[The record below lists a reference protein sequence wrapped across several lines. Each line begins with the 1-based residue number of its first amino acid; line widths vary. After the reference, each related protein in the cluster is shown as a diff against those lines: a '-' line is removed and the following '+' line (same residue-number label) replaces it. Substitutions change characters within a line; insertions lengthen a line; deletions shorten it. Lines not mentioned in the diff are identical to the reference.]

1 MGHIAQET
9 NPRRT
14 ITVSLNLKYLIA
26 KLNDTSRKSLENA
39 AGLCSSRSNYNVEIE
54 HWLLKMLET
63 PDTDIPRLLKHFEVE
78 QPKLERL
85 LHGAI
90 DKFKT
95 GNSRVPALSPKI
107 MDLVREAWLLAS
119 VEYSATSVRT
129 SHLLLALLA
138 NPDLAIQTLSSA
150 PVLSR
155 ISAESLQRDLR
166 DICSGTAE
174 DVAAAAVGSSE
185 GGEGPAA
192 GMPAGT
198 AALDQFTIDLT
209 ARAREGKIDP
219 VLGRDFE
226 VRQLV
231 DILMRRRQNNPILTG
246 EAGVGKTAVVEGF
259 AQRIADGDV
268 PDPLKNV
275 TLRTLDLGLLQ
286 AGAGV
291 KGEFENR
298 LKSVIN
304 EVKASPKPI
313 ILFIDEAHT
322 LIGAGGSAG
331 QGDAANLL
339 KPALARGELRT
350 IAATTWSEYKKY
362 FEKDAAL
369 ARRFQVIKVEE
380 PGEEQAVNMMRG
392 FAPTLENHHNLR
404 VLDEAIRDAVR
415 LSHRYISGRQLP
427 DKSVSLLDT
436 AAAKVAIGQ
445 AAIPPKIEDLRR
457 TLESLDRQLTGLR
470 REEAVDGGHAE
481 RIKDAEETRA
491 KAQTELTALEARWKD
506 EIELVKRIRE
516 IRDELEATTAP
527 TEAKEAGNGKATPAK
542 QPTAKAGAPAAPEKP
557 PLTPEEITKLRG
569 ELEELTTK
577 LKTMQGET
585 PLMHVCVNSASIAEV
600 VESWTGIPVGKM
612 VTDEIKT
619 VLALKNKLEERV
631 IGQSHALEAVEQR
644 IQTARV
650 QMVDPRRPIGV
661 FMMVGPSG
669 VGKTETA
676 MALADVLYGGD
687 KNMVVINMSEYQE
700 SHTVSSL
707 KGSPPGYV
715 GYGEGGVLTEAV
727 RRRPYSVVL
736 LDEVEKAHNDVMELF
751 YQVFD
756 KGVLEDSEG
765 REIDFKNTIIILT
778 SNVGTDLVA
787 RLCAAPDTRPDP
799 ATLAES
805 LRPELLKVFKPAF
818 LGRMVVVPYYP
829 LADDVIRQIIKLQL
843 SRIAERFKQNH
854 RAEFVYDDAVIEA
867 VRNRC
872 REVESGARNVD
883 SILTGKLLP
892 EISRQILG
900 RMAEGLPMTKA
911 RVSVGQNGEFAYSI
925 E

>member
-1 MGHIAQET
+1 
-9 NPRRT
+9 
-14 ITVSLNLKYLIA
+14 VSLNLKYLIA
-26 KLNDTSRKSLENA
+26 KLNDTSRRSLENA

-54 HWLLKMLET
+54 HWLLTMLET
-63 PDTDIPRLLKHFEVE
+63 PDTDIPRLLKHFEVD
-78 QPKLERL
+78 QAKLERSL
-85 LHGAI
+85 VGAI
-90 DKFKT
+90 ERFKT
-95 GNSRVPALSPKI
+95 GNARVPSLSPKV
-107 MDLVREAWLLAS
+107 MDLVREAWLVAS
-119 VEYSATSVRT
+119 VEYSATAVRT
-129 SHLLLALLA
+129 GHLLLAMLS
-138 NPDLAIQTLSSA
+138 NPDLAMQVLSSA
-150 PVLSR
+150 PSLSH
-155 ISAESLQRDLR
+155 ISAEALQRDLR
-166 DICSGTAE
+166 DITSGTAE
-174 DVAAAAVGSSE
+174 DAAAARVEVGG

-198 AALDQFTIDLT
+198 AALDQFTVDLT
-209 ARAREGKIDP
+209 ARAKEGKIDP

-226 VRQLV
+226 VRQMI

-259 AQRIADGDV
+259 ALRIAAGDV
-268 PDPLKNV
+268 PEPLQKV
-275 TLRTLDLGLLQ
+275 SVRTLDLGLLQ

-322 LIGAGGSAG
+322 MIGAGGSAG

-380 PGEEQAVNMMRG
+380 PNEDQAINMMRG
-392 FAPTLENHHNLR
+392 FVATLEKHHGLR
-404 VLDEAIRDAVR
+404 VLDEAISDAVR
-415 LSHRYISGRQLP
+415 LSHRYITGRQLP

-436 AAAKVAIGQ
+436 AAARVAIGQ
-445 AAIPPKIEDLRR
+445 EAVPAQIEDLRR
-457 TLESLDRQLTGLR
+457 RLEDLDRQLTGLR
-470 REEAVDGGHAE
+470 REHAVDGGFQE
-481 RIKDAEETRA
+481 RIE
-491 KAQTELTALEARWKD
+491 ELTAEQTDTQAKLTKLETRWKEEAD
-506 EIELVKRIRE
+506 LVKQIRE
-516 IRDELEATTAP
+516 IRNKLEGATDAA
-527 TEAKEAGNGKATPAK
+527 AKAAAQKSAGNGAGGKQQPGGRQPMAGKQTAGK
-542 QPTAKAGAPAAPEKP
+542 QPAAELVQLSQPEMD
-557 PLTPEEITKLRG
+557 KLRG
-569 ELEELTTK
+569 EMEQLTGK
-577 LKTMQGET
+577 LRAMQGES
-585 PLMHVCVNSASIAEV
+585 PLMQVCVDGQTIAEV
-600 VESWTGIPVGKM
+600 VAAWTGIPVGKM

-619 VLALKNKLEERV
+619 VLSLREKLEVRI
-631 IGQSHALEAVEQR
+631 IGQSHALETITQR

-650 QMVDPRRPIGV
+650 NMIDPRRPQGV

-676 MALADVLYGGD
+676 IALADILYGGE

-715 GYGEGGVLTEAV
+715 GFGEGGVLTEAV
-727 RRRPYSVVL
+727 RRKPYSVVL

-778 SNVGTDLVA
+778 SNVGTDLIA
-787 RLCAAPDTRPDP
+787 RLCAAPDTRPDA

-829 LADDVIRQIIKLQL
+829 LADDVLRQIIKLQL
-843 SRIAERFKQNH
+843 GRIADRFRQNH
-854 RAEFVYDDAVIEA
+854 KADFLYDDAVIEA
-867 VRNRC
+867 VRGRC

-883 SILTGKLLP
+883 HILTGKLLP

-900 RMAEGLPMTKA
+900 RMAEGVAMNRI
-911 RVSVGQNGEFAYSI
+911 RVSVGGGGEFQYVI

>member
-1 MGHIAQET
+1 M
-9 NPRRT
+9 
-14 ITVSLNLKYLIA
+14 SLNLKYLIA
-26 KLNDTSRKSLENA
+26 KLNDTSRRSLENA

-63 PDTDIPRLLKHFEVE
+63 PDTDIPRLLKHFEVD
-78 QPKLERL
+78 QARLERSL
-85 LHGAI
+85 VAAI
-90 DKFKT
+90 ERFKT
-95 GNSRVPALSPKI
+95 GNSRVPSLSPKV
-107 MDLVREAWLLAS
+107 MDLVREGWLLAS

-129 SHLLLALLA
+129 GHLLLAMLA
-138 NPDLAIQTLSSA
+138 NPDLAMQTLASA
-150 PVLSR
+150 PALST
-155 ISAESLQRDLR
+155 ISAEALQRDLR
-166 DICSGTAE
+166 DITTGTAE
-174 DVAAAAVGSSE
+174 DVATARVEAGAA
-185 GGEGPAA
+185 GEGPAA

-209 ARAREGKIDP
+209 ARAKEGKIDP

-259 AQRIADGDV
+259 ALRIAAGDV

-304 EVKASPKPI
+304 EVKSSPKPI

-380 PGEEQAVNMMRG
+380 PGEEQAINMMRG
-392 FAPTLENHHNLR
+392 FVATLEKHHGLR
-404 VLDEAIRDAVR
+404 VLDEAISDAVR
-415 LSHRYISGRQLP
+415 LSHRYIAGRQLP

-436 AAAKVAIGQ
+436 AAARVAIGQ
-445 AAIPPKIEDLRR
+445 AAVPAQIEDLRR
-457 TLESLDRQLTGLR
+457 RLEDLDRQLTGLK
-470 REEAVDGGHAE
+470 REHAVDGGFHE
-481 RIKDAEETRA
+481 RIEELTKDQADTQA
-491 KAQTELTALEARWKD
+491 KLTALEARWK
-506 EIELVKRIRE
+506 EEAELVKQIRE
-516 IRDELEATTAP
+516 IRNKLEAATDAA
-527 TEAKEAGNGKATPAK
+527 AKPAAAAGQGAAGKQPAPAK
-542 QPTAKAGAPAAPEKP
+542 PAAAGKQPAAAPVVLSAQEMDKLRGEMEQ
-557 PLTPEEITKLRG
+557 LTTKLRG
-569 ELEELTTK
+569 
-577 LKTMQGET
+577 MQGES
-585 PLMHVCVNSASIAEV
+585 PLMQVCVDGQTIAEV
-600 VESWTGIPVGKM
+600 VAAWTGIPVGKM

-619 VLALKNKLEERV
+619 VLTLRDKLEERI
-631 IGQSHALEAVEQR
+631 IGQSHALETIAQR

-650 QMVDPRRPIGV
+650 NMIDPRRPQGV

-676 MALADVLYGGD
+676 IALADILYGGE
-687 KNMVVINMSEYQE
+687 KNMVTINMSEYQE

-715 GYGEGGVLTEAV
+715 GFGEGGVLTEAV
-727 RRRPYSVVL
+727 RRKPYSVVL

-829 LADDVIRQIIKLQL
+829 LADDVLRQIIKLQL
-843 SRIAERFKQNH
+843 SRIADRFRQNH
-854 RAEFVYDDAVIEA
+854 KAEFAYDDAVIEA
-867 VRNRC
+867 VRGRC

-883 SILTGKLLP
+883 HILTGKLLP

-900 RMAEGLPMTKA
+900 RMAEGQPMNRI
-911 RVSVGQNGEFAYSI
+911 RVTVDGGGAFQYSI

>member
-1 MGHIAQET
+1 
-9 NPRRT
+9 
-14 ITVSLNLKYLIA
+14 VSLNLKYLIA
-26 KLNDTSRKSLENA
+26 KLNDTSRRSLENA
-39 AGLCSSRSNYNVEIE
+39 AGLCSSRSNYNVEVE

-63 PDTDIPRLLKHFEVE
+63 PDTDIPRLLKHFEID
-78 QPKLERL
+78 QAKLERSL
-85 LHGAI
+85 VAAI
-90 DKFKT
+90 ERFKT
-95 GNSRVPALSPKI
+95 GNSRVPSLSPKV
-107 MDLVREAWLLAS
+107 MDLVREGWLLGS

-129 SHLLLALLA
+129 GHLLLAMLA
-138 NPDLAIQTLSSA
+138 NPDLAMQTLSSA
-150 PVLSR
+150 PSLSH
-155 ISAESLQRDLR
+155 ISAEALQRDLR
-166 DICSGTAE
+166 DITSGTAE
-174 DVAAAAVGSSE
+174 DVAAARVEAGAT
-185 GGEGPAA
+185 GEGPAA

-209 ARAREGKIDP
+209 ARAKEGKIDP

-259 AQRIADGDV
+259 AQRIAAGDV

-380 PGEEQAVNMMRG
+380 PGEEQAINMMRG
-392 FAPTLENHHNLR
+392 FVTTLEKHHGLR
-404 VLDEAIRDAVR
+404 VLDEAISDAVR
-415 LSHRYISGRQLP
+415 LSHRYITGRQLP

-436 AAAKVAIGQ
+436 AAARVAIGQ
-445 AAIPPKIEDLRR
+445 AAVPAAIEDLRR
-457 TLESLDRQLTGLR
+457 RLEDVDRQLTSLR
-470 REEAVDGGHAE
+470 REHAVSGGFHE
-481 RIKDAEETRA
+481 RIEELTKQQAETQA
-491 KAQTELTALEARWKD
+491 KLTALEARWK
-506 EIELVKRIRE
+506 EEAQLVTEIRE
-516 IRDELEATTAP
+516 IRNKLEAASDAAAKSATTIA
-527 TEAKEAGNGKATPAK
+527 ASGDGAAHKQLAAGK
-542 QPTAKAGAPAAPEKP
+542 QPEATKP
-557 PLTPEEITKLRG
+557 PQPEPIRLSPQEIDKLRG
-569 ELEELTTK
+569 EMEQHTAK
-577 LKTMQGET
+577 LRAIQGES
-585 PLMHVCVNSASIAEV
+585 PLMQVCVDGQTIAEV
-600 VESWTGIPVGKM
+600 VAAWTGIPVGKM
-612 VTDEIKT
+612 VTNEIKT
-619 VLALKNKLEERV
+619 VLSLREKLEERI
-631 IGQSHALEAVEQR
+631 IGQSHALESIAQR

-650 QMVDPRRPIGV
+650 NMIDPRRPQGV

-676 MALADVLYGGD
+676 IALADILYGGE
-687 KNMVVINMSEYQE
+687 KNMVTINMSEYQE
-700 SHTVSSL
+700 AHTVSSL

-727 RRRPYSVVL
+727 RRKPYSVVL

-756 KGVLEDSEG
+756 KGVLEDAEG

-778 SNVGTDLVA
+778 SNVGTDLIA

-818 LGRMVVVPYYP
+818 LGRMVVIPYYP
-829 LADDVIRQIIKLQL
+829 LADEVLRQIIKLQL
-843 SRIAERFKQNH
+843 GRIADRFRQNH
-854 RAEFVYDDAVIEA
+854 KAEFAYDDAVIEA
-867 VRNRC
+867 VRGRC

-883 SILTGKLLP
+883 HILTGKLLP

-900 RMAEGLPMTKA
+900 RMAEGQAMTRI
-911 RVSVGQNGEFAYSI
+911 RVSVNGGGSFQYLI